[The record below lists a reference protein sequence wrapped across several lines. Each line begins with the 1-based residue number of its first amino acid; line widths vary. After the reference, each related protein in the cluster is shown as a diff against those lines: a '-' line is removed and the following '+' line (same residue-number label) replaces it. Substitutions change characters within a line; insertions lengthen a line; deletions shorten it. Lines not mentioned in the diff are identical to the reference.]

1 MAEVREGHLASQTW
15 VAGERVASW
24 ALRKGL
30 GALGAWTA
38 LSDRRVLCGAF
49 PIVSALFLP
58 SVPPNTASSARSPLP
73 PSRSQRPRGPGT
85 GNSAVTCNVQRSD
98 HHAVYGIPCTFVHTT
113 TQVCATSILAGET
126 ARPRTRQTRAL
137 APRGLDSTGTAL
149 SAKCTET

>member
-1 MAEVREGHLASQTW
+1 MREGHLASQTW

-73 PSRSQRPRGPGT
+73 PSRSQRGPRHGEFRSYMQRATQRSPRRARSFTPPRG
-85 GNSAVTCNVQRSD
+85 SVQRPSSLERQ
-98 HHAVYGIPCTFVHTT
+98 HVHARDRRGPWPHG
-113 TQVCATSILAGET
+113 AWIL
-126 ARPRTRQTRAL
+126 
-137 APRGLDSTGTAL
+137 RGRCCLLNAQ
-149 SAKCTET
+149 KHK